1 MSFTLRNF
9 FSLLR
14 KDERNV
20 LPVLPGAISD
30 RAFLPEAFG
39 SFVSTEQRPDVVRR
53 PLRRHRSAGKEENLF

>member
-1 MSFTLRNF
+1 MSVILRNF

-39 SFVSTEQRPDVVRR
+39 SFVSTEQQPDVVRR
-53 PLRRHRSAGKEENLF
+53 PLRRHRSAGRGKNSL

>member
-1 MSFTLRNF
+1 MSVILRNF
-9 FSLLR
+9 FISMI

-20 LPVLPGAISD
+20 LPVLPRAISD
-30 RAFLPEAFG
+30 RAFLLEAFG